1 MGKAPNPLKTSLGFL
16 LGVTPHDRR
25 RDGAKPL
32 QDKDLRFEGFSPHP
46 LDTTRGCVYNVPMN
60 ENDQTLDLGEL
71 PSCDE
76 CGGEKVWDP
85 NGHMSHCTVCGHV
98 EIL

>member
-1 MGKAPNPLKTSLGFL
+1 MERTQNPLKTSLGFL
-16 LGVTPHDRR
+16 LGVTPYWGRR
-25 RDGAKPL
+25 FGAKPL
-32 QDKDLRFEGFSPHP
+32 SHKDLSFEGFSLHP
-46 LDTTRGCVYNVPMN
+46 LDTTHGCVYNVPMN
-60 ENDQTLDLGEL
+60 ENDETLDLGEL

-76 CGGEKVWDP
+76 CGGDKVWDP

>member
-1 MGKAPNPLKTSLGFL
+1 MSAAAPLVSPVKTGTYDLKVFRLT
-16 LGVTPHDRR
+16 
-25 RDGAKPL
+25 
-32 QDKDLRFEGFSPHP
+32 P

-71 PSCDE
+71 PPCDE
-76 CGGEKVWDP
+76 CGGDKVWDP